1 MTNHLGDDNNEEKE
15 ESFAALLEA
24 YGPGMDADVSVGD
37 KIRGKII
44 SIGKDSVFVDTGT
57 KIDGVVDKA
66 ELLDENQELALTEG
80 DMLELYVVALSDD

>member
-57 KIDGVVDKA
+57 KIDGDIHPGYRATHRGHAGHRRCSGQASWSPV
-66 ELLDENQELALTEG
+66 
-80 DMLELYVVALSDD
+80 